1 MSCHTSCL
9 AGELKGSG
17 VSGLGVHQ
25 LLGGE
30 GQVCDLP
37 VAQVQDL
44 LQCVIVPILALISRY
59 VSVTPYSLFCS
70 DVTYPWLKAQAWES
84 GCLGLNSIPRLCGLG
99 HVTEPPCASVFKPLK
114 WGACML
120 NRLLVGLYKLSFI
133 HRETGESWVGL
144 RPGLAC
150 PCSCIYLIAC
160 VLRAIWVL
168 CSALGARKGP
178 GPGSCD
184 LLIL

>member
-120 NRLLVGLYKLSFI
+120 NRLLVGLYKFSFI
-133 HRETGESWVGL
+133 HRDRGELGGAPPWLSLPVFMHL
-144 RPGLAC
+144 FNCMCAESL
-150 PCSCIYLIAC
+150 
-160 VLRAIWVL
+160 WVL

-178 GPGSCD
+178 APGGCD